1 MPQMCKPNYEL
12 CEKNKSLKILKNRMI
27 VREGKSEQTLRR
39 YLEGIVEF
47 ARFMEVDT
55 PDQALEKFSKAEDRT
70 GKLDQFIDY
79 MLGKGRSPIDIKA
92 LWHGTKKWLICN
104 RINNIDWAFISR
116 PQAVCQIRDRIPTV
130 DELRLILDNKVCLRD
145 KAFYLVIASA
155 GFRMGTAMTLKV
167 KDYEPIEELGKIT
180 VESGYGRK
188 LAKGKQYFTFITPEA
203 RRILEEYLK
212 LRGKLSPEA
221 PLFAKEQSNGMGFEY
236 SSNVSR
242 QWTILVK
249 KAGLLEKIPGHKNH
263 ALHGH
268 SLRKFF
274 QTHAKLSGCRADF
287 VDFWM
292 GHNPTGSNEYLNDS
306 YFRPDLKE
314 HLAEYRKAVLSLTVF
329 DTGAR
334 KDKEIEELRERMM
347 KLENVSK
354 PALETLLKRLDELE
368 KQVKNN

>member
-1 MPQMCKPNYEL
+1 M
-12 CEKNKSLKILKNRMI
+12 
-27 VREGKSEQTLRR
+27 
-39 YLEGIVEF
+39 
-47 ARFMEVDT
+47 
-55 PDQALEKFSKAEDRT
+55 
-70 GKLDQFIDY
+70 
-79 MLGKGRSPIDIKA
+79 
-92 LWHGTKKWLICN
+92 
-104 RINNIDWAFISR
+104 
-116 PQAVCQIRDRIPTV
+116 
-130 DELRLILDNKVCLRD
+130 
-145 KAFYLVIASA
+145 
-155 GFRMGTAMTLKV
+155 
-167 KDYEPIEELGKIT
+167 
-180 VESGYGRK
+180 
-188 LAKGKQYFTFITPEA
+188 
-203 RRILEEYLK
+203 
-212 LRGKLSPEA
+212 SPEA

-368 KQVKNN
+368 KQVKNS